1 MFKNLLKN
9 MKSHYII
16 SVVAIVILGYAI
28 MQYSKQKGSIA
39 DGFSGYAYD
48 SSATNPESTK
58 QMGNSGGARPA
69 EPAGQNEVYASVS
82 GINTSNAGLPSSMKA
97 SVTNPSDLLP
107 KDSNSAW
114 AEFNPAGKGDLK
126 NVSLLKAGYHIGI
139 DTIGSSLRN
148 ANLQER
154 SEPPNPTTSV
164 SPWMNTTIEPDLM
177 RAPLEIG
184 SGRQ

>member
-1 MFKNLLKN
+1 MLKNLVRN
-9 MKSHYII
+9 MKTHYII
-16 SVVAIVILGYAI
+16 AIVAAVILGYAI
-28 MQYSKQKGSIA
+28 MQYSKQKGSMS

-48 SSATNPESTK
+48 SGNQANGNN
-58 QMGNSGGARPA
+58 QMMGNGAGARPA
-69 EPAGQNEVYASVS
+69 EPAGQNEVYAAVS
-82 GINTSNAGLPSSMKA
+82 GINTSSSGLTPSMKA
-97 SVTNPSDLLP
+97 SVANPSDLLP
-107 KDSNSAW
+107 RDTNSAW

-139 DTIGSSLRN
+139 DTVGSSLRN

-154 SEPPNPTTSV
+154 SEPPNPTSTV

-184 SGRQ
+184 SGAQ